1 MTINDARSLGF
12 FDLMHNGFNIY
23 DYDTEECLNSIYSKL
38 GDKKIKVIVGDADE
52 LIPAIYIYMK
62 GES

>member
-38 GDKKIKVIVGDADE
+38 GDKKIKVIVGDTDE
-52 LIPAIYIYMK
+52 LIPAIYISMK